1 MNKIILLIAFFVA
14 LFITHF
20 LGFCV
25 IPMLKK
31 RHLSQ
36 VIKEEGP
43 TWHKKKSGTPTM
55 GGIMFICGIFCAA
68 SVAYILLILWGKE
81 PSFQVLQNFVPGLSL
96 AIEFATIGFLDDHT
110 KVVKKQNLGLRARV
124 KFGLQALTA
133 GIYLLQMTYING
145 HSGMLY
151 IPFLGQFDFGWSIYL
166 VHMFIILGCVNAVNI
181 TDGIDGLASSVTAV
195 ATLGFL
201 FLALMF
207 GNSVAAILSICLA
220 GGCIGFLL
228 WNFYPAKIMMGDT
241 GSLFLGGLLVSISFL
256 LKVPV
261 LLAFFGIVYV
271 IETLSVMIQMT
282 YYHFTHKR
290 IFKMSPIH
298 HHFELSGYSE
308 TKINILFMLIQAI
321 GCVVGIIA
329 VRSPCIF

>member
-1 MNKIILLIAFFVA
+1 MILLIAFFAA
-14 LFITHF
+14 LFITYF
-20 LGFCV
+20 LGFYV

-31 RHLSQ
+31 LSFGQ
-36 VIKEEGP
+36 VINKEGP
-43 TWHKKKSGTPTM
+43 VWHNKKSGTPTM
-55 GGIMFICGIFCAA
+55 GGIMFVCGTVCAA
-68 SVAYILLILWGKE
+68 LIAYILLALRGKE
-81 PSFQVLQNFVPGLSL
+81 LGGSENFRSFVSCLAL
-96 AIEFATIGFLDDHT
+96 AIEFAMIGFIDDYI

-124 KFGLQALTA
+124 KFGLQAVVA
-133 GIYLLQMTYING
+133 GIYMLQMALLKG
-145 HSGMLY
+145 HDGMLY
-151 IPFLGQFDFGWSIYL
+151 IPFWGQVDFGWSIYL

-181 TDGIDGLASSVTAV
+181 TDGVDGLASSVTTITAIG
-195 ATLGFL
+195 LL

-207 GNSVAAILSICLA
+207 GNNSAAILSICLA
-220 GGCIGFLL
+220 GGCIGFLI
-228 WNFYPAKIMMGDT
+228 WNFYPAQIMMGDT

-271 IETLSVMIQMT
+271 IETLSVMVQMT

-308 TKINILFMLIQAI
+308 TKINLLFMLFQAI

-329 VRSPCIF
+329 EKNQYIF

>member
-14 LFITHF
+14 FFITYF

-55 GGIMFICGIFCAA
+55 GGVMFICGTVCAA
-68 SVAYILLILWGKE
+68 LVAYILLILWGKE
-81 PSFQVLQNFVPGLSL
+81 PSFQVLQNFVASLSL
-96 AIEFATIGFLDDHT
+96 AIEFATIGFIDDHI

-124 KFGLQALTA
+124 KFGLQLLTA
-133 GIYLLQMTYING
+133 GIYILQMAYING

-151 IPFLGQFDFGWSIYL
+151 IPFLGPFDFGWSIYL

-207 GNSVAAILSICLA
+207 GNSAAAILSICLA

-321 GCVVGIIA
+321 GCVAGIIA